1 MPVHNVSEPQAG
13 DEEEGSI
20 SFPIQFMVSQLR
32 MPVSASCD
40 CVYWDVSIRDWNETH
55 QLISPSSR
63 QLVMIFGHCQPGPDF
78 S

>member
-1 MPVHNVSEPQAG
+1 MLQKTQTG

-20 SFPIQFMVSQLR
+20 SFPVQFMVSQLR
-32 MPVSASCD
+32 MPVSASCY
-40 CVYWDVSIRDWNETH
+40 CVYWDVSIRSWNETH

-63 QLVMIFGHCQPGPDF
+63 QLVMIFGHYQPGPDF